1 MCRRR
6 HVDRGFTLFELLIV
20 IAILALLIALL
31 VPLLS
36 RAKAI
41 ALRAICQSNYK
52 TFGRLIHTFAAS
64 HDGRGPAHCSGT
76 DHWHRPRGRSWCGYI
91 NVEVLGQKE
100 YWQTTQSG
108 YIQGMGH
115 TPSKGW
121 LYCPS
126 VKFWGSLYPRA
137 QELNLYV
144 AGGPGW
150 ESSGNP
156 PWGPYGINVDPPPS
170 PPMADD
176 FIPSG
181 KWNYYAL
188 GPPMEKFTN
197 PDYQFMVI
205 ETEGGG
211 EYTHGSWPHGG
222 RVVLGYNP
230 NSSIQ
235 PPKYV
240 GCDGAFAFRH
250 VLPIDEALYQDQA
263 TACFLYVDGHVNIM
277 TANEQIN
284 LKNRFD
290 FNEP

>member
-1 MCRRR
+1 MYGRR
-6 HVDRGFTLFELLIV
+6 HAVRGFTLIELLVV

-64 HDGRGPAHCSGT
+64 HDGRGPAHCAGT
-76 DHWHRPRGRSWCGYI
+76 DHWGQSRGRSWCGYI

-108 YIQGMGH
+108 YIQGMGP
-115 TPSKGW
+115 TPTKGW

-126 VKFWGSLYPRA
+126 EYFWGSLYPRA

-144 AGGPGW
+144 AGGP
-150 ESSGNP
+150 N
-156 PWGPYGINVDPPPS
+156 WGSAPSWGIHGINVDPAPS

-181 KWNYYAL
+181 RWNYYGL
-188 GPPMEKFTN
+188 GPPMGKFTN
-197 PDYQFMVI
+197 PDYQFLVI
-205 ETEGGG
+205 ETEAGW
-211 EYTHGSWPHGG
+211 EYSHGSWPHDG
-222 RVVLGYNP
+222 RVVLGDYTP
-230 NSSIQ
+230 PQ
-235 PPKYV
+235 PAWS
-240 GCDGAFAFRH
+240 GRGGAFAFRH

-263 TACFLYVDGHVNIM
+263 TACFLYIDGHVNIM